1 MPDQTRTFTSLRGT
15 GGYLASEWHR
25 NMPITVKSDKYSFKS
40 IVLLEIVCC
49 QRSVDMDFPEDKV
62 ILANWVFNCFVD
74 GELEKLVEDEE
85 EVEKDELT
93 RIIKL
98 GLWCIQE

>member
-1 MPDQTRTFTSLRGT
+1 
-15 GGYLASEWHR
+15 
-25 NMPITVKSDKYSFKS
+25 MPITVKSDKYSFKS
-40 IVLLEIVCC
+40 MVLLEIVCC
-49 QRSVDMDFPEDKV
+49 RRSVDMDFPEDKV